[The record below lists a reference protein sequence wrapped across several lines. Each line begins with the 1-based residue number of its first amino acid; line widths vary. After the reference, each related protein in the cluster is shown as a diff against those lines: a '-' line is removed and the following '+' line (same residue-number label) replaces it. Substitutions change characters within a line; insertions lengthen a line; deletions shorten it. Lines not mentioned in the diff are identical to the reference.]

1 MRMKRDARVP
11 GVARL
16 NRKHFFSAF
25 DTLKNEACKG
35 TVWLRGFEDRDEAD
49 EADHSLTLI
58 QPHLWRHT
66 ILSSRGIIKQGPISR

>member
-1 MRMKRDARVP
+1 MKRGDARVP

-49 EADHSLTLI
+49 EADHSLSFNLTCGVIPFLA
-58 QPHLWRHT
+58 RAE
-66 ILSSRGIIKQGPISR
+66 